1 MSNRKLADLKRAEPE
16 LIKLPTSKENGKLVL
31 LLGDDDSLLESLKEQ
46 FLNLGF
52 AIVGPITSSDHA
64 HNVARR
70 IPVDGFIYQLGTN
83 LQEILA
89 FFSMLED
96 FPNHPVVFIGQAD
109 ATIKMKQKKLRN
121 PFTTITFPPVDKVK
135 FFKKLMSVFKV
146 EDEGINDHLRFTN
159 LLFIEIINLSRRRE
173 RSEMERLIIDQIN
186 QLPNRWQEY
195 SIIESPFPYLTMKPG
210 HIFDKNSFVGV
221 LEVFLLELEE
231 TIDNSLK
238 VDWGKDLV
246 NDAILQVLA
255 KHHFD
260 DPDVKII
267 AERRGL
273 NIKTTDDMVDEV
285 IKSSGNVSIGFIA
298 LEDHGPELIKYVGD
312 LNKDELFTEQVV
324 AQMISVIGQGESY
337 REGQFGVIPLLT
349 TADYVA
355 VLASRRLESSSLTDE
370 RMGGYSLTLLAI
382 VVPKS
387 SANLLMEKNF
397 QQELMSEF
405 RAATEVE
412 DITDEVLNSMY
423 KKVKFVV
430 APM

>member
-1 MSNRKLADLKRAEPE
+1 M
-16 LIKLPTSKENGKLVL
+16 
-31 LLGDDDSLLESLKEQ
+31 
-46 FLNLGF
+46 
-52 AIVGPITSSDHA
+52 
-64 HNVARR
+64 
-70 IPVDGFIYQLGTN
+70 
-83 LQEILA
+83 
-89 FFSMLED
+89 
-96 FPNHPVVFIGQAD
+96 
-109 ATIKMKQKKLRN
+109 
-121 PFTTITFPPVDKVK
+121 
-135 FFKKLMSVFKV
+135 
-146 EDEGINDHLRFTN
+146 
-159 LLFIEIINLSRRRE
+159 
-173 RSEMERLIIDQIN
+173 
-186 QLPNRWQEY
+186 
-195 SIIESPFPYLTMKPG
+195 
-210 HIFDKNSFVGV
+210 
-221 LEVFLLELEE
+221 FLLELEE